1 MKKVLVSDFD
11 KTFYLNDEDIKNN
24 IVAVNKFRNN
34 KNIFVI
40 ATGRSFFD
48 FKKAVSK
55 YKLEYDFAIINH
67 GATILDKDDNIISNF
82 SIDNDIIK
90 EIMDDLELKN
100 SINSFFCSCLDSRV
114 SEYHN
119 NITKINIHYSSDEI
133 ATRINDLI
141 NEKYSSYVNSHHI
154 NKEKIEIV
162 SNESSKYKAVNLL
175 LVNYKLNENNIYT
188 IGDGYSDIDMV
199 NNYNGFCM
207 VNSVNEIK
215 NVARYQYNS
224 VSDLIN
230 DILNDKY

>member
-11 KTFYLNDEDIKNN
+11 KTFYLNDEDIKKN
-24 IVAVNKFRNN
+24 IVAVKTFRNN
-34 KNIFVI
+34 ENIFVI

-55 YKLEYDFAIINH
+55 YKLKYDFAIINH

-82 SIDNDIIK
+82 YIDNDIIK
-90 EIMDDLELKN
+90 EIMDDLELKM
-100 SINSFFCSCLDSRV
+100 SVNSFFCSCLDSRV

-119 NITKINIHYSSDEI
+119 DITKINIQYSSDEI
-133 ATRINDLI
+133 AIKINNLI

-162 SNESSKYKAVNLL
+162 SNKASKYKAINLL
-175 LVNYKLNENNIYT
+175 VVNNKLNENDIYT

-199 NNYNGFCM
+199 KNYNGYCM

-215 NVARYQYNS
+215 NVARYQYSS
-224 VSDLIN
+224 VSDLIS
-230 DILNDKY
+230 DILNNK